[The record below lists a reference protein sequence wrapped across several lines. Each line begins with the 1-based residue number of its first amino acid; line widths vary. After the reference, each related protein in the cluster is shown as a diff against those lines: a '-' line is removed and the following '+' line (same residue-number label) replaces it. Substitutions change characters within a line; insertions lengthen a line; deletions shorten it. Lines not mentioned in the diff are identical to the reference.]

1 MFEEKKKPAALGGE
15 AAGALS
21 LSRVSKKDAKQIC
34 RSLGERYL
42 VISA

>member
-21 LSRVSKKDAKQIC
+21 LSRVRRTRSKYA
-34 RSLGERYL
+34 GAWGN
-42 VISA
+42 VIW